1 MPCQP
6 QSSHSVIQEEWDLCD
21 LLDGARALHDALLD
35 YEGDGVYA
43 DLLLPWLRANPPAL
57 AWLRSFAQRQGNPVP
72 PASKEELWVLHAF
85 SRIGQVLVLPLQQG
99 RGNGNGEGWAGPPLS
114 LTEYEAFV
122 EALGMTVLRPAEFSP
137 FYHEI
142 VGLQPAGS
150 AHARAAIMA
159 WRWPC
164 VMLGNMLFARGGVD
178 VCAGKTIFKPG
189 IADASTLYW
198 ADRRK
203 GRPVNDLSHGWGSNS
218 QWRTSFRRDYVVD
231 DTRFYNV
238 DGKYDLA
245 EQAAETA
252 DDGLFPVLTLA
263 QRIELLTQRCLV
275 SSTTAHDDLF
285 PYDDCWREAVDKG
298 RLHGW
303 WPRWLSALRGSGRR
317 ETKA

>member
-72 PASKEELWVLHAF
+72 PASKEELWVLQAF

-99 RGNGNGEGWAGPPLS
+99 RGNGEGWAGPPLS
-114 LTEYEAFV
+114 LAEYEAFV

-164 VMLGNMLFARGGVD
+164 VMLGNMLFARGGID

-198 ADRRK
+198 ADRRM
-203 GRPVNDLSHGWGSNS
+203 GRPVRDLSHGWGSNS
-218 QWRTSFRRDYVVD
+218 QWRTSFRRDYVVG

-245 EQAAETA
+245 AQAAETA

-263 QRIELLTQRCLV
+263 ERIELLTQRCLV
-275 SSTTAHDDLF
+275 SSTKAHEELW
-285 PYDDCWREAVDKG
+285 PYDDCWRESADNGGVQE
-298 RLHGW
+298 R
-303 WPRWLSALRGSGRR
+303 WPRWLPALRGSGRR